1 MKISLRT
8 DDMGILA
15 GQTPCQASFMHS
27 IDAGQH
33 PASDIVRL
41 STITCPACGF
51 QKPEVMPTADWL
63 STIEVA
69 GCPFRSACGLLMPV
83 ETLLGEIPVDT
94 PRSGLQ
100 TVGCSA
106 RARRWR

>member
-51 QKPEVMPTADWL
+51 QKPEVMPTA
-63 STIEVA
+63 
-69 GCPFRSACGLLMPV
+69 
-83 ETLLGEIPVDT
+83 
-94 PRSGLQ
+94 
-100 TVGCSA
+100 VGCRQSK
-106 RARRWR
+106 